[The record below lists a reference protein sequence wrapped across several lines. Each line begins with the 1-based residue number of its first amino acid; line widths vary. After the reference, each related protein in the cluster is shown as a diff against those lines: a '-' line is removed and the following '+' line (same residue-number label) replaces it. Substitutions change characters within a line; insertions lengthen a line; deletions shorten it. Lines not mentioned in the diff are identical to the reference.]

1 MRLPDSKRL
10 LQTIPRL
17 ADLIDGLESC
27 IPVLYNLMSFFQ
39 AFRLSHTTLK
49 NIRHNISRLPGR
61 YSMH

>member
-27 IPVLYNLMSFFQ
+27 IAVLLRLGVFFQ

-49 NIRHNISRLPGR
+49 NHKA
-61 YSMH
+61 